1 VKKVGQLQEPPDKD
15 LALFGDLW
23 GDLFRDDLFRD
34 DLFRDDLFRD
44 DLLRDFT
51 NFLNIFFVLKRKK
64 KKIQIFLAFFAVPD
78 KCLEFYRVTLH

>member
-23 GDLFRDDLFRD
+23 G

>member
-1 VKKVGQLQEPPDKD
+1 MKKVGQLQEPPDKD

-23 GDLFRDDLFRD
+23 G